1 MKIDQIKKEFPIF
14 DEKIQ
19 NNDLVYLDSANSS
32 QKPKI
37 VIDRINEFYTKQFSN
52 VGRSVHYLA
61 VAATNM
67 YENTRS
73 SVQKYINAEDKNEI
87 VFTKG
92 ATEALNLVAN
102 TLGQKYLEEGDEVII
117 TELEHHSNYVPWH
130 FLRKSKNIKINF
142 AEINEFGEVPI
153 ENIEKLI
160 TAKTKIIAVNHLSNV
175 TGAILPI
182 KEITQLAHAKGIIV
196 VVDGCQGAPHLK
208 IDVQDLDCDFYAI
221 SCHKMYGPTGLGI
234 LYGKKKWLEELPPYQ
249 GGGGMIKEVKKDR
262 ISYGDLPNKYE
273 AGTMAT
279 AQVIAFDQSIKFLEK
294 VGIENIIKHEKELL
308 KIDVQDLDCDFY
320 AISCH
325 KMYGPTGLGVLYG
338 KKKWLEE
345 LPPYQGG
352 GGMIKE
358 VKKDRISYGDLP
370 NKYEAGTMATA
381 QVIAFDQSIKFL
393 EKVGIENIIKHEKEL
408 IEYGQE
414 ILKKNNSVK
423 LIGNPKN
430 KGGVL
435 SFTIEGV
442 HPHDIAT
449 ILDEDGVAIRA
460 GHHCCQILH
469 DKLGIP
475 ASARASVGIYNT
487 KEDLDQLNE
496 SINKCKKIFDL

>member
-1 MKIDQIKKEFPIF
+1 MKIDEIKKEFPIF

-32 QKPKI
+32 QKPK
-37 VIDRINEFYTKQFSN
+37 VVTDKINEFYTKQFSN

-61 VAATNM
+61 VAATNL
-67 YENTRS
+67 YENTRT
-73 SVQKYINAEDKNEI
+73 SVQKYINAKDKNEI

-102 TLGQKYLEEGDEVII
+102 TLGQDYLQEGDEILI

-142 AEINEFGEVPI
+142 AEINEDCEI
-153 ENIEKLI
+153 TLEEIEKKI
-160 TAKTKIIAVNHLSNV
+160 TPKTKIISITHLSNV

-182 KEITQLAHAKGIIV
+182 KEIAELAHSKNIIV
-196 VVDGCQGAPHLK
+196 VVDGCQGAPHLR
-208 IDVQDLDCDFYAI
+208 LD
-221 SCHKMYGPTGLGI
+221 M
-234 LYGKKKWLEELPPYQ
+234 
-249 GGGGMIKEVKKDR
+249 
-262 ISYGDLPNKYE
+262 
-273 AGTMAT
+273 
-279 AQVIAFDQSIKFLEK
+279 
-294 VGIENIIKHEKELL
+294 
-308 KIDVQDLDCDFY
+308 QDLDCDFY

-352 GGMIKE
+352 GGMINE

-393 EKVGIENIIKHEKEL
+393 ESVGIDNVMKHEADL
-408 IEYGQE
+408 VEYGQE
-414 ILKKNNSVK
+414 LLQKNNSVK

-435 SFTIEGV
+435 SFTIEGI
-442 HPHDIAT
+442 HPHDVAT

-469 DKLGIP
+469 DKLNIS
-475 ASARASVGIYNT
+475 ASSRASVGVYNT
-487 KEDLDQLNE
+487 REDLDKLND
-496 SINKCKKIFDL
+496 SINNCKKIFNTK